1 MTDTFNS
8 MNIKGTFSTSNKTN
22 QKKNVKS
29 KLSAKTAYIT
39 FDEEYRPIIE
49 EHGLT
54 IYTSKEDKTDFIV
67 VKCAKKVGVYNKKG
81 EIIMVLDTDL
91 DQEHVTDNFL
101 VEESIM
107 LNIILVK
114 NDEGQDFA
122 RLKAILVDELE
133 NITFA
138 KERNPFK
145 PE

>member
-1 MTDTFNS
+1 MTNTFNS

-22 QKKNVKS
+22 QKKSFKS
-29 KLSAKTAYIT
+29 KLNTKTAYIT
-39 FDEEYRPIIE
+39 FDDEYRPTIE

-67 VKCAKKVGVYNKKG
+67 VKCAKKVNVYNKKG

-101 VEESIM
+101 AEESLM
-107 LNIILVK
+107 LNIILV
-114 NDEGQDFA
+114 NNEEGQDFA

-138 KERNPFK
+138 KERNPF
-145 PE
+145 ETE